1 MLCWLKWGS
10 YLRYVSPTWRI
21 FGIYPVN
28 MGVLWCFPYKLGNSL
43 HGEPQKE
50 NSNWCDW
57 LGVRV
62 HYVMKWH
69 SLYQS
74 VSHSVTAVVPEYWL
88 PLRPPPLH
96 TAVALP
102 LGNSHS
108 SPSCLFGPLRS
119 FTSFYLNFTSCPFS
133 VYYFLNSN
141 SGSQSR
147 GEGGKHAKRC
157 GIFLSFL
164 APMAIRHKALCP
176 FLHAFPPSALSLEL
190 PSSTSLWKATLVFPE
205 NLFLFSPSSWS
216 FHLSAHACFSPLECL
231 AEAVEVVE
239 PVWELKC
246 QSS

>member
-1 MLCWLKWGS
+1 M
-10 YLRYVSPTWRI
+10 
-21 FGIYPVN
+21 
-28 MGVLWCFPYKLGNSL
+28 
-43 HGEPQKE
+43 
-50 NSNWCDW
+50 
-57 LGVRV
+57 
-62 HYVMKWH
+62 MKWH

-88 PLRPPPLH
+88 PLRPAPLH

-141 SGSQSR
+141 SGSRRR

-176 FLHAFPPSALSLEL
+176 FLHAFFPPQLSLKASFFNFPMKGHSGL
-190 PSSTSLWKATLVFPE
+190 PSKPVLLFFFTLFLVFSLICPCM
-205 NLFLFSPSSWS
+205 LLPS
-216 FHLSAHACFSPLECL
+216 
-231 AEAVEVVE
+231 
-239 PVWELKC
+239 
-246 QSS
+246 

>member
-1 MLCWLKWGS
+1 M
-10 YLRYVSPTWRI
+10 
-21 FGIYPVN
+21 
-28 MGVLWCFPYKLGNSL
+28 
-43 HGEPQKE
+43 
-50 NSNWCDW
+50 
-57 LGVRV
+57 
-62 HYVMKWH
+62 MKWH
-69 SLYQS
+69 GLYQS

-88 PLRPPPLH
+88 PLRPAPLH

-141 SGSQSR
+141 SGSRRR

-176 FLHAFPPSALSLEL
+176 FPHAPPQALSLKASFFYLLMKSHSSL
-190 PSSTSLWKATLVFPE
+190 PSKPVS
-205 NLFLFSPSSWS
+205 
-216 FHLSAHACFSPLECL
+216 FSPLFLVFSLVCPCML
-231 AEAVEVVE
+231 
-239 PVWELKC
+239 LR
-246 QSS
+246 S